1 MELFMKKKLGH
12 SIKYTIL
19 GALAGSVL
27 VISCM
32 SMACS
37 NKVKTP
43 NMNITYGPEIGI
55 ADGSVDLSGDTP
67 IISISAIKSEA
78 GMNIEY
84 LSGVTI
90 ENEGDFPDLEIW
102 VDASTV
108 DIFTP
113 GNYTAIYTFNYGDNQ
128 FQKKSL

>member
-1 MELFMKKKLGH
+1 MKKKLGH
-12 SIKYTIL
+12 SIKYTAL
-19 GALAGSVL
+19 GTLAGSVL
-27 VISCM
+27 LVSCL
-32 SMACS
+32 SMACN

-55 ADGSVDLSGDTP
+55 ADGSVDLSGDSP

-90 ENEGDFPDLEIW
+90 ENEGAFPDLEIW

-113 GNYTAIYTFNYGDNQ
+113 GNYTAIYTFN
-128 FQKKSL
+128 